1 MPSQIRHPEWR
12 KSLEDTKYPFEPAAT
27 LTSNTGNKISA
38 DSFVDAHLYPIGAGV
53 SMYLSKISVTSEF
66 VTFYIGDDNS
76 TDVGS
81 GYIAVPGTASTV
93 RLTDSFDRPA
103 GILVSTSENLG
114 MFRSLGVGDHTFEK
128 TATPFV
134 AMACMPTP
142 QIGVRGIVIPD
153 GTLFTGPVWIVGE
166 DGVVVTQET
175 VTAPAT
181 CDTSQQ
187 THDVIRI
194 DIVGDPLFRRRLCG
208 DPAEPQPPRNL
219 FTTPNFI
226 KKIRVVNGDSQWT
239 CAPDSHGYFTIHGND
254 SLAGDA
260 ALRVRITEE
269 GKLEFLVE
277 GSPNYNI

>member
-1 MPSQIRHPEWR
+1 MPSQVRHPEWR
-12 KSLEDTKYPFEPAAT
+12 KSLEDTKYPFESAAT
-27 LTSNTGNKISA
+27 LTSNNGSKIPKN
-38 DSFVDAHLYPIGAGV
+38 SFADAHLYPIGADA
-53 SMYLSKISVTSEF
+53 SMHLSKISVTSEF
-66 VTFYIGDDNS
+66 VTFYIGDANS
-76 TDVGS
+76 TNVGS
-81 GYIAVPGTASTV
+81 GYISVPGNAGTV
-93 RLTDSFDRPA
+93 RLTDSFGRPA
-103 GILVSTSENLG
+103 GILISTSENLG

-153 GTLFTGPVWIVGE
+153 GTLFTGPVWLVGE
-166 DGVVVTQET
+166 DGVVITQET
-175 VTAPAT
+175 VTSPAT

-187 THDVIRI
+187 VHDVIRI
-194 DIVGDPLFRRRLCG
+194 DIVGDPLFRRRLCV
-208 DPAEPQPPRNL
+208 PRNL
-219 FTTPNFI
+219 FTTPNFV

-269 GKLEFLVE
+269 GKLEFAVA